1 MHTRSLPAQSPRSHH
16 GEGWR
21 CGPNGSSA
29 AAAARRSVTSGATTS
44 SRTTLA
50 IIAALCMCGGVG
62 LTEAKVLRGTIKL
75 TGEAPEGYISKFSIN
90 EEGFIEGTLITVN
103 GQPFHT
109 GYVRSLG
116 FSPPVHRRSPRPAT
130 GTHCTTLTA
139 GHVCATPSM
148 VPVLP
153 PQCIPV
159 PLLVSLA
166 CPSVAWASREWR
178 GWSGRTPPSL
188 RASSLQTVGV
198 NRDLTHKRVPLAGA
212 SRYFSMTLT
221 IGQSTSR
228 WCAPPKPQL
237 PPPPAHRHSLSCSLP
252 CAYGTLQA

>member
-21 CGPNGSSA
+21 SGPN

-50 IIAALCMCGGVG
+50 IIAALCLCGGVG

-130 GTHCTTLTA
+130 GTHCTTLIA

-166 CPSVAWASREWR
+166 CPSGARCLGIQRVERVVR
-178 GWSGRTPPSL
+178 PYPSL
-188 RASSLQTVGV
+188 LACQQSSDRGGSIEISHTSACHLQEHRAISL
-198 NRDLTHKRVPLAGA
+198 
-212 SRYFSMTLT
+212 
-221 IGQSTSR
+221 
-228 WCAPPKPQL
+228 
-237 PPPPAHRHSLSCSLP
+237 
-252 CAYGTLQA
+252 